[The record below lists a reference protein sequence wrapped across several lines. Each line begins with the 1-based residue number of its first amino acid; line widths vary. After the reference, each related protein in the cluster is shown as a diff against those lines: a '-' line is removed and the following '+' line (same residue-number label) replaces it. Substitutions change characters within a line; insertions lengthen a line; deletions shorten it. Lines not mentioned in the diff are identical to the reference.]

1 MGNSE
6 IFSLSVLKAS
16 WAYSLHVQARS
27 FFNNA

>member
-6 IFSLSVLKAS
+6 NFSLSVLKAS
-16 WAYSLHVQARS
+16 WASSFYVQATS